1 MTKRG
6 SMSYYLQVWLKNMES
21 RPYTGLKPL
30 ALALMFVP
38 DPVTTVL
45 GVGLLGYVKYMKQQ
59 GEIIRRRVPGIIEGY
74 YSYRIDMPN
83 KSTITFQMSPTRQG
97 QLPFPQRKTYNLCDT
112 PQTRMELQKTG
123 NRQTRAHPSRSSA
136 PQPAGLLGK
145 LQSRDSKFFAPRQKP
160 TS

>member
-1 MTKRG
+1 
-6 SMSYYLQVWLKNMES
+6 MES
-21 RPYTGLKPL
+21 RSYTGLKPL
-30 ALALMFVP
+30 AVALMFVP

-45 GVGLLGYVKYMKQQ
+45 GVGLLGYIKYMKEQ
-59 GEIIRRRVPGIIEGY
+59 GEIIRRRIPAIIEGY

-83 KSTITFQMSPTRQG
+83 KSTITFQMSTTRQG
-97 QLPFPQRKTYNLCDT
+97 QLPFPQRKTYKLCDT
-112 PQTRMELQKTG
+112 PQARVESQKAG
-123 NRQTRAHPSRSSA
+123 NRQTRSHPTLSSG